1 MLGSTWVSTEECLGL
16 GMNVNDTT
24 PDREAARGISPR
36 ERYCATADALRA
48 HRLRARV
55 GLEQE
60 RIGFGWVQQALAE
73 LRFTGL
79 QDE

>member
-1 MLGSTWVSTEECLGL
+1 
-16 GMNVNDTT
+16 MNVNDTT
-24 PDREAARGISPR
+24 PDRVAARGISPR

-55 GLEQE
+55 RLEQE
-60 RIGFGWVQQALAE
+60 RIGFGRAQQALIPSRPAG
-73 LRFTGL
+73 F